1 MKQTKTPDVLS
12 RTRPLAV
19 IISAVILAAVIMV
32 SLFAVYFNK
41 VYNAVLEKDMEQI
54 EWTSHY
60 VTKLIHT
67 EIQHSI
73 DSLQASEEIFHYSK
87 NSGLKGIQ
95 DSLRKIREDL
105 HFEKMGVAGLDGKS
119 MDDSG
124 IIEQIEDPALFEHI
138 QRGENY
144 TSNVLTVSDNMLIAV
159 PLCQDGQIVGALW
172 SHLSI
177 ASISQSIEM
186 DKELHRYFQIVD
198 DNGNYISHSGNVHS
212 FAEDLTIWK
221 EMERYTFTG
230 ETTLKR
236 IQKDIT
242 EGKSGYFHFTYKN
255 QGRYV
260 TYEPLGINNW
270 YVFSVVV
277 ESFLKDYAENIEKIF
292 TWLLTGL
299 SICVITVFSVI
310 GHFISRVMK
319 TIHLQNQ
326 EMQVKN
332 SLLSMILKKTN
343 DIPFEIN
350 LEQNL
355 LFLYHHREEEPDL
368 DYQIISNFT
377 PDHLLDIGVIHQEGY
392 DSYKTFYETAMSG
405 GKAEPIILEIWLN
418 HKWDWNK
425 VHSLTVDRKHII
437 GFLEDYNEQVKSERT
452 IKAINL
458 KNQLDPLTGLYNRE
472 TFIEKTEEALHLT
485 TPQEQGVSALF
496 LLDLDYFKEV
506 NDQLGH
512 MTGDKVLQETGL
524 ILKSI
529 VRNTDLSGRLGG
541 DEFVLFI
548 QNAADHHGL
557 ERCAEKL
564 VSALKRTFTNKERTV
579 TVSASIGIAPVR
591 GDESFSQL
599 YEAADKA
606 LYEVKRTQRNGYKF
620 FEPASSSLS
629 KHLS

>member
-1 MKQTKTPDVLS
+1 MKQTKTQDVQS
-12 RTRPLAV
+12 RTKSLAV

-41 VYNAVLEKDMEQI
+41 VYTAVLEKNMEQI

-73 DSLQASEEIFHYSK
+73 DTLQASEEIFHQSK
-87 NSGLKGIQ
+87 NVGLEEIQ
-95 DSLRKIREDL
+95 RSLHKIREEL
-105 HFEKMGVAGLDGKS
+105 HFEKMGVVGLDGTS
-119 MDDSG
+119 MDDAG
-124 IIEQIEDPALFEHI
+124 TIEQIEDPQLFEHI
-138 QRGENY
+138 LRGENY
-144 TSNVLTVSDNMLIAV
+144 TSNVLAVSDNMLIAV
-159 PLCQDGQIVGALW
+159 PLCQGGQIVGALW

-177 ASISQSIEM
+177 SSISQSIEM

-198 DNGNYISHSGNVHS
+198 DNGNYISHSGNIHS
-212 FAEDLTIWK
+212 FAEDLNIWK
-221 EMERYTFTG
+221 ELERYTFTG
-230 ETTLKR
+230 EVTSESIK
-236 IQKDIT
+236 KDIS
-242 EGKSGYFHFTYKN
+242 EGRSGYFHFTYKN

-277 ESFLKDYAENIEKIF
+277 ESFLKDYAENIERIF
-292 TWLLTGL
+292 VWLLTGL
-299 SICVITVFSVI
+299 SVCVITVFAII

-355 LFLYHHREEEPDL
+355 LFLYHHQLNEPDL
-368 DYQIISNFT
+368 DYQIISDFT
-377 PDHLLDIGVIHQEGY
+377 PDHLLEAGIIRQEGY
-392 DSYKTFYETAMSG
+392 PSYKTFYETAMSG
-405 GKAEPIILEIWLN
+405 GTAEPIILEIWLN
-418 HKWDWNK
+418 HKWDCNK
-425 VHSLTVDRKHII
+425 VHALTVDRKHII
-437 GFLEDYNEQVKSERT
+437 GFLEDYNEQFKSERT
-452 IKAINL
+452 IEEINL
-458 KNQLDPLTGLYNRE
+458 KNQTDPLTGLYNRK
-472 TFIEKTEEALHLT
+472 TFIEKTEAALRL
-485 TPQEQGVSALF
+485 PVSQGVSALF

-512 MTGDKVLQETGL
+512 MAGDKVLQETGL

-529 VRNTDLSGRLGG
+529 IRSTDLSGRLGG

-548 QNAADHHGL
+548 QNAANFSGL

-564 VSALKRTFTNKERTV
+564 VSALKRTFEEDKRTV
-579 TVSASIGIAPVR
+579 TVSASIGIVPVK
-591 GDESFSQL
+591 GGESFAQL

-620 FEPASSSLS
+620 AGSLS
-629 KHLS
+629 TSSP

>member
-1 MKQTKTPDVLS
+1 MKQTKTQDVQS
-12 RTRPLAV
+12 RTKSLAV
-19 IISAVILAAVIMV
+19 IISTVILAAVIMV

-41 VYNAVLEKDMEQI
+41 VYTAVLEKNMEQI

-73 DSLQASEEIFHYSK
+73 DTLQASEEIFHQSK
-87 NSGLKGIQ
+87 NVGLEEIQ
-95 DSLRKIREDL
+95 RSLHKIREDL
-105 HFEKMGVAGLDGKS
+105 HFEKMGVVGLDGTS
-119 MDDSG
+119 MDDAG
-124 IIEQIEDPALFEHI
+124 TIEQIEDPQLFEHI
-138 QRGENY
+138 LRGENY
-144 TSNVLTVSDNMLIAV
+144 TSNVLAVSDNMLIAV
-159 PLCQDGQIVGALW
+159 PLCQGGQIVGALW

-177 ASISQSIEM
+177 VSISQSIEM

-198 DNGNYISHSGNVHS
+198 DNGNYISHSGNIHS
-212 FAEDLTIWK
+212 FAEDLNIWK
-221 EMERYTFTG
+221 ELERYTFTG
-230 ETTLKR
+230 EVTSESIK
-236 IQKDIT
+236 KDIS
-242 EGKSGYFHFTYKN
+242 EGRSGYFHFTYKN

-277 ESFLKDYAENIEKIF
+277 ESFLKDYAENIERIF
-292 TWLLTGL
+292 VWLLTGL
-299 SICVITVFSVI
+299 SVCVITVFAII

-355 LFLYHHREEEPDL
+355 LFLYHHQLNEPDL
-368 DYQIISNFT
+368 DYQIISDFT
-377 PDHLLDIGVIHQEGY
+377 PDHLLEAGIIRQEGY
-392 DSYKTFYETAMSG
+392 PSYKTFYETAMSG
-405 GKAEPIILEIWLN
+405 GTAEPIILEIWLN
-418 HKWDWNK
+418 HKWDCNK
-425 VHSLTVDRKHII
+425 VHALTVDRKHII
-437 GFLEDYNEQVKSERT
+437 GFLEDYNEQFKNERT
-452 IKAINL
+452 IEEINL
-458 KNQLDPLTGLYNRE
+458 KNQTDPLTGLYNRK
-472 TFIEKTEEALHLT
+472 TFIEKTEAALRL
-485 TPQEQGVSALF
+485 PVSQGVSALF

-512 MTGDKVLQETGL
+512 MAGDKVLQETGL

-529 VRNTDLSGRLGG
+529 IRSTDLSGRLGG

-548 QNAADHHGL
+548 QNAANFSGL

-564 VSALKRTFTNKERTV
+564 VSALKRTFEEDKRTV
-579 TVSASIGIAPVR
+579 TVSASIGIVPVR
-591 GDESFSQL
+591 GGESFAQL

-620 FEPASSSLS
+620 ADSLS
-629 KHLS
+629 TSSP

>member
-12 RTRPLAV
+12 RTRSLSI

-41 VYNAVLEKDMEQI
+41 VFDAVLEKDMEQI

-67 EIQHSI
+67 EIQNRI
-73 DSLQASEEIFHYSK
+73 DMLQASEEFFNQGE
-87 NSGLKGIQ
+87 NSDPEEIQHTLCKVRNKLHLKKIGI
-95 DSLRKIREDL
+95 
-105 HFEKMGVAGLDGKS
+105 MGLDGKS
-119 MDDSG
+119 MDDTG
-124 IIEQIEDPALFEHI
+124 TIEQIENPKLLDHI
-138 QRGENY
+138 QKGENY
-144 TSNVLTVSDNMLIAV
+144 TSNVLSVSDNMLIAV
-159 PLCQDGQIVGALW
+159 PFYRDERLAGALW

-177 ASISQSIEM
+177 ASISNSIEM

-198 DNGNYISHSGNVHS
+198 DNGNYISHSGNIHS
-212 FAEDLTIWK
+212 FAENLNIWT
-221 EMERYTFTG
+221 ELQRYTFTDG
-230 ETTLKR
+230 TTPES
-236 IQKDIT
+236 IQKDIS

-277 ESFLKDYAENIEKIF
+277 ESFLKNYAENIEKIF
-292 TWLLTGL
+292 VWLLAGL
-299 SICVITVFSVI
+299 SLCVITVFFII
-310 GHFISRVMK
+310 GHFIRRVIR

-350 LEQNL
+350 LEQEL
-355 LFLYHHREEEPDL
+355 LFLYHYLSEEPGL
-368 DYQIISNFT
+368 DYQIISDFT
-377 PDHLLDIGVIHQEGY
+377 PEHLLKSGFIRQEGY
-392 DSYKTFYETAMSG
+392 APYKAFYETVMSG
-405 GKAEPIILEIWLN
+405 GTSDPIVLEICLN
-418 HKWDWNK
+418 HKWDYSK
-425 VHSLTVDRKHII
+425 VHALSVDSKHII
-437 GFLEDYNEQVKSERT
+437 GFLEDYNEQIKSERT
-452 IKAINL
+452 IEEINL
-458 KNQLDPLTGLYNRE
+458 KNQIDPLTGLYTRE
-472 TFIEKTEEALHLT
+472 AFIEKTEEALSLT
-485 TPQEQGVSALF
+485 ASQKQGVSALF

-512 MTGDKVLQETGL
+512 IVGDQVLQETGL

-529 VRNTDLSGRLGG
+529 IRNTDLSGRLGG

-548 QNAADHHGL
+548 QHTADCHGL

-564 VSALKRTFTNKERTV
+564 VSALRRTFKNDKHTV
-579 TVSASIGIAPVR
+579 TVSVSIGIAPTT
-591 GDESFSQL
+591 GGESFSQL

-620 FEPASSSLS
+620 ADSASTSSS
-629 KHLS
+629 

>member
-19 IISAVILAAVIMV
+19 IASAVLLAAVIMV

-41 VYNAVLEKDMEQI
+41 VYTAVLEKDMEQI

-73 DSLQASEEIFHYSK
+73 DTLQASEEIFHQSK
-87 NSGLKGIQ
+87 NVGLEEIQ
-95 DSLRKIREDL
+95 RSLHKIREDL
-105 HFEKMGVAGLDGKS
+105 HFEKMGVVGLDGTS
-119 MDDSG
+119 MDDAG
-124 IIEQIEDPALFEHI
+124 TIEQIEDPQLFEHI
-138 QRGENY
+138 LRGENY
-144 TSNVLTVSDNMLIAV
+144 TSNVLAVSDNMLIAV
-159 PLCQDGQIVGALW
+159 PLCQGGQIVGALW

-198 DNGNYISHSGNVHS
+198 DNGNYISHSGNIHS
-212 FAEDLTIWK
+212 FAEDLNIWK
-221 EMERYTFTG
+221 ELERYTFTG
-230 ETTLKR
+230 EVTSESIK
-236 IQKDIT
+236 KDIS
-242 EGKSGYFHFTYKN
+242 EGRSGYFHFTYKN

-277 ESFLKDYAENIEKIF
+277 ESFLKDYAENIERIF
-292 TWLLTGL
+292 VWLLTGL
-299 SICVITVFSVI
+299 SVCVITVFAII

-355 LFLYHHREEEPDL
+355 LFLYHHQLNEPDL
-368 DYQIISNFT
+368 DYQIISDFT
-377 PDHLLDIGVIHQEGY
+377 PDHLLEAGIIRQEGY
-392 DSYKTFYETAMSG
+392 PSYKTFYETAMSG
-405 GKAEPIILEIWLN
+405 GTAEPIILEIWLN
-418 HKWDWNK
+418 HKWDCNK
-425 VHSLTVDRKHII
+425 VHALTVDRKHII
-437 GFLEDYNEQVKSERT
+437 GFLEDYNEQFKSERT
-452 IKAINL
+452 IEEINL
-458 KNQLDPLTGLYNRE
+458 KNQTDPLTGLYNRK
-472 TFIEKTEEALHLT
+472 TFIEKTEAALRL
-485 TPQEQGVSALF
+485 PVSQGVSALF

-512 MTGDKVLQETGL
+512 MAGDKVLQETGL

-529 VRNTDLSGRLGG
+529 IRSTDLSGRLGG

-548 QNAADHHGL
+548 QNAANFSGL

-564 VSALKRTFTNKERTV
+564 VSALKRTFEEDKRTV
-579 TVSASIGIAPVR
+579 TVSASIGIVPVK
-591 GDESFSQL
+591 GGESFAQL

-620 FEPASSSLS
+620 AGSLS
-629 KHLS
+629 TSSP

>member
-1 MKQTKTPDVLS
+1 MKQTKTQDVQS
-12 RTRPLAV
+12 RTKSLAV
-19 IISAVILAAVIMV
+19 IISTVILAAVIMV

-41 VYNAVLEKDMEQI
+41 VYTAVLEKNMEQI

-73 DSLQASEEIFHYSK
+73 DTLQASEEIFHQSK
-87 NSGLKGIQ
+87 NVGLEEIQ
-95 DSLRKIREDL
+95 RSLHKIREEL
-105 HFEKMGVAGLDGKS
+105 HFEKMGVVELDGTS
-119 MDDSG
+119 MDDAG
-124 IIEQIEDPALFEHI
+124 TIEQIEDPQLFEHI
-138 QRGENY
+138 LRGENY
-144 TSNVLTVSDNMLIAV
+144 TSNVLAVSDNMLIAV
-159 PLCQDGQIVGALW
+159 PLCQGGQIVGALW

-198 DNGNYISHSGNVHS
+198 DNGNYISHSGNIHS
-212 FAEDLTIWK
+212 FAEDLNIWK
-221 EMERYTFTG
+221 ELERYTFTG
-230 ETTLKR
+230 EVTSESIK
-236 IQKDIT
+236 KDIS
-242 EGKSGYFHFTYKN
+242 EGRSGYFHFTYKN

-277 ESFLKDYAENIEKIF
+277 ESFLKDYAENIERIF
-292 TWLLTGL
+292 VWLLTGL
-299 SICVITVFSVI
+299 SVCVITVFAII

-355 LFLYHHREEEPDL
+355 LFLYHHQLNEPDL
-368 DYQIISNFT
+368 DYQIISDFT
-377 PDHLLDIGVIHQEGY
+377 PDHLLEAGIIRQEGY
-392 DSYKTFYETAMSG
+392 PSYKTFYETAMSG
-405 GKAEPIILEIWLN
+405 GTAEPIILEIWLN
-418 HKWDWNK
+418 HKWDCNK
-425 VHSLTVDRKHII
+425 VHALTVDRKHII
-437 GFLEDYNEQVKSERT
+437 GFLEDYNEQFKNERT
-452 IKAINL
+452 IEEINL
-458 KNQLDPLTGLYNRE
+458 KNQTDPLTGLYNRK
-472 TFIEKTEEALHLT
+472 TFIEKTEAALRL
-485 TPQEQGVSALF
+485 PVSQGVSALF

-512 MTGDKVLQETGL
+512 MAGDKVLQETGL

-529 VRNTDLSGRLGG
+529 IRSTDLSGRLGG

-548 QNAADHHGL
+548 QNAANFSGL

-564 VSALKRTFTNKERTV
+564 VSALKRTFEEDKRTV
-579 TVSASIGIAPVR
+579 TVSASIGIVPVR
-591 GDESFSQL
+591 GGESFAQL

-620 FEPASSSLS
+620 AGSLS
-629 KHLS
+629 TSSP

>member
-19 IISAVILAAVIMV
+19 IASAVLLAAVIMV

-41 VYNAVLEKDMEQI
+41 VYTAVLEKDMEQI

-73 DSLQASEEIFHYSK
+73 DTLQASEEIFHQSK
-87 NSGLKGIQ
+87 NVGLEEIQ
-95 DSLRKIREDL
+95 RSLHKIREDL
-105 HFEKMGVAGLDGKS
+105 HFEKMGVVGLDGTS
-119 MDDSG
+119 MDDAG
-124 IIEQIEDPALFEHI
+124 TIEQIEDPQLFEHI
-138 QRGENY
+138 LRGENY
-144 TSNVLTVSDNMLIAV
+144 TSNVLAVSDNMLIAV
-159 PLCQDGQIVGALW
+159 PLCQGGQIVGALW

-177 ASISQSIEM
+177 SSISQSIEM

-198 DNGNYISHSGNVHS
+198 DNGNYISHSGNIHS
-212 FAEDLTIWK
+212 FAEDLNIWK
-221 EMERYTFTG
+221 ELERYTFTG
-230 ETTLKR
+230 EVTSESIK
-236 IQKDIT
+236 KDIS
-242 EGKSGYFHFTYKN
+242 EGRSGYFHFTYKN

-277 ESFLKDYAENIEKIF
+277 ESFLKDYAENIERIF
-292 TWLLTGL
+292 VWLLTGL
-299 SICVITVFSVI
+299 SVCVITVFAII

-355 LFLYHHREEEPDL
+355 LFLYHHQLNEPDL
-368 DYQIISNFT
+368 DYQIISDFT
-377 PDHLLDIGVIHQEGY
+377 PDHLLEAGIIRQEGY
-392 DSYKTFYETAMSG
+392 PSYKTFYETAMSG
-405 GKAEPIILEIWLN
+405 GTAEPIILEIWLN
-418 HKWDWNK
+418 HKWDCNK
-425 VHSLTVDRKHII
+425 VHALTVDRKHII
-437 GFLEDYNEQVKSERT
+437 GFLEDYNEQFKSERT
-452 IKAINL
+452 IEEINL
-458 KNQLDPLTGLYNRE
+458 KNQTDPLTGLYNRK
-472 TFIEKTEEALHLT
+472 TFIEKTEAALRL
-485 TPQEQGVSALF
+485 PVSQGVSALF

-512 MTGDKVLQETGL
+512 MAGDKVLQETGL

-529 VRNTDLSGRLGG
+529 IRSTDLSGRLGG

-548 QNAADHHGL
+548 QNAANFSGL

-564 VSALKRTFTNKERTV
+564 VSALKRTFEEDKRTV
-579 TVSASIGIAPVR
+579 TVSASIGIVPVK
-591 GDESFSQL
+591 GGESFAQL

-620 FEPASSSLS
+620 ADSLS
-629 KHLS
+629 TSSP

>member
-19 IISAVILAAVIMV
+19 IASAVLLAAVIMV

-41 VYNAVLEKDMEQI
+41 VYTAVLEKDMEQI

-73 DSLQASEEIFHYSK
+73 DTLQASEEIFHQSK
-87 NSGLKGIQ
+87 NVGLEEIQ
-95 DSLRKIREDL
+95 RSLHKIREDL
-105 HFEKMGVAGLDGKS
+105 HFEKMGVVGLDGTS
-119 MDDSG
+119 MDDAG
-124 IIEQIEDPALFEHI
+124 TIEQIEDPQLFEHI
-138 QRGENY
+138 LRGENY
-144 TSNVLTVSDNMLIAV
+144 TSNVLAVSDNMLIAV

-198 DNGNYISHSGNVHS
+198 DNGNYISHSGNIHS
-212 FAEDLTIWK
+212 FAEDLNIWK
-221 EMERYTFTG
+221 ELERYTFTG
-230 ETTLKR
+230 EVTSESIK
-236 IQKDIT
+236 KDIS
-242 EGKSGYFHFTYKN
+242 EGRSGYFHFTYKN

-270 YVFSVVV
+270 HVFSVVV
-277 ESFLKDYAENIEKIF
+277 ESFLKDYAENIERIF
-292 TWLLTGL
+292 VWLLTGL
-299 SICVITVFSVI
+299 SVCVITVFAII

-355 LFLYHHREEEPDL
+355 LFLYHHQLNEPDL
-368 DYQIISNFT
+368 DYQIISDFT
-377 PDHLLDIGVIHQEGY
+377 PDHLLEAGIIRQEGY
-392 DSYKTFYETAMSG
+392 PSYKTFYETAMSG
-405 GKAEPIILEIWLN
+405 GTAEPIILEIWLN
-418 HKWDWNK
+418 HKWDCNK
-425 VHSLTVDRKHII
+425 VHALTVDRKHII
-437 GFLEDYNEQVKSERT
+437 GFLEDYNEQFKSERT
-452 IKAINL
+452 IEEINL
-458 KNQLDPLTGLYNRE
+458 KNQTDPLTGLYNRK
-472 TFIEKTEEALHLT
+472 TFIEKTEAALRL
-485 TPQEQGVSALF
+485 PVSQGVSALF

-512 MTGDKVLQETGL
+512 MAGDKVLQETGL

-529 VRNTDLSGRLGG
+529 IRSTDLSGRLGG

-548 QNAADHHGL
+548 QNAANFSGL

-564 VSALKRTFTNKERTV
+564 VSALKRTFEEDKRTV
-579 TVSASIGIAPVR
+579 TVSASIGIVPVR
-591 GDESFSQL
+591 GGESFAQL

-620 FEPASSSLS
+620 ADSLS
-629 KHLS
+629 TSSP

>member
-19 IISAVILAAVIMV
+19 IASAVLLAAVIMV

-41 VYNAVLEKDMEQI
+41 VYTAVLEKDMEQI

-73 DSLQASEEIFHYSK
+73 DTLQASEEIFHQSK
-87 NSGLKGIQ
+87 NVGLEEIQ
-95 DSLRKIREDL
+95 RSLHKIREDL
-105 HFEKMGVAGLDGKS
+105 HFEKMGVVGLDGTS
-119 MDDSG
+119 MDDAG
-124 IIEQIEDPALFEHI
+124 TIEQIEDPQLFEHI
-138 QRGENY
+138 LRGENY
-144 TSNVLTVSDNMLIAV
+144 TSNILAVSDNMLIAV
-159 PLCQDGQIVGALW
+159 PLCQGGQIVGALW

-177 ASISQSIEM
+177 SSISQSIEM

-198 DNGNYISHSGNVHS
+198 DNGNYISHSGNIHS
-212 FAEDLTIWK
+212 FAEDLNIWK
-221 EMERYTFTG
+221 ELERYTFTG
-230 ETTLKR
+230 EVTSESIK
-236 IQKDIT
+236 KDIS
-242 EGKSGYFHFTYKN
+242 EGRSGYFHFTYKN

-277 ESFLKDYAENIEKIF
+277 ESFLKDYAENIERIF
-292 TWLLTGL
+292 VWLLTGL
-299 SICVITVFSVI
+299 SVCVITVFAII

-355 LFLYHHREEEPDL
+355 LFLYHHQLNEPDL
-368 DYQIISNFT
+368 DYQIISDFT
-377 PDHLLDIGVIHQEGY
+377 PDHLLEAGIIRQEGY
-392 DSYKTFYETAMSG
+392 PSYKTFYETAMSG
-405 GKAEPIILEIWLN
+405 GTAEPIILEIWLN
-418 HKWDWNK
+418 HKWDCNK
-425 VHSLTVDRKHII
+425 VHALTVDRKHII
-437 GFLEDYNEQVKSERT
+437 GFLEDYNEQFKSERT
-452 IKAINL
+452 IEEINL
-458 KNQLDPLTGLYNRE
+458 KNQTDPLTGLYNRK
-472 TFIEKTEEALHLT
+472 TFIEKTEAALRL
-485 TPQEQGVSALF
+485 PVSQGVSALF

-512 MTGDKVLQETGL
+512 MAGDKVLQETGL

-529 VRNTDLSGRLGG
+529 IRSTDLSGRLGG

-548 QNAADHHGL
+548 QNAANFSGL

-564 VSALKRTFTNKERTV
+564 VSALKRTFEEDKRTV
-579 TVSASIGIAPVR
+579 TVSASIGIVPVR
-591 GDESFSQL
+591 GGESFAQL

-620 FEPASSSLS
+620 AGSLS
-629 KHLS
+629 TSSP

>member
-1 MKQTKTPDVLS
+1 MKQTKTQDVQS
-12 RTRPLAV
+12 RTKSLAV
-19 IISAVILAAVIMV
+19 IISTVILAAVIMV

-41 VYNAVLEKDMEQI
+41 VYTAVLEKNMEQI

-73 DSLQASEEIFHYSK
+73 DTLQASEEIFHQSK
-87 NSGLKGIQ
+87 NVGLEEIQ
-95 DSLRKIREDL
+95 RSLHKIREDL
-105 HFEKMGVAGLDGKS
+105 HFEKMGVVGLDGTS
-119 MDDSG
+119 MDDAG
-124 IIEQIEDPALFEHI
+124 TIEQIEDPQLFEHI
-138 QRGENY
+138 LRGENY
-144 TSNVLTVSDNMLIAV
+144 TSNVLAVSDNMLIAV
-159 PLCQDGQIVGALW
+159 PLCQGGQIVGALW

-177 ASISQSIEM
+177 VSISQSIEM

-198 DNGNYISHSGNVHS
+198 DNGNYISHSGNIHS
-212 FAEDLTIWK
+212 FAEDLNIWK
-221 EMERYTFTG
+221 ELERYTFTG
-230 ETTLKR
+230 EVTSESIK
-236 IQKDIT
+236 KDIS
-242 EGKSGYFHFTYKN
+242 EGRSGYFHFTYKN

-277 ESFLKDYAENIEKIF
+277 ESFLKDYAENIERIF
-292 TWLLTGL
+292 VWLLTGL
-299 SICVITVFSVI
+299 SVCVITVFAII

-355 LFLYHHREEEPDL
+355 LFLYHHQLNEPDL
-368 DYQIISNFT
+368 DYQIISDFT
-377 PDHLLDIGVIHQEGY
+377 PDHLLEAGIIRQEGY
-392 DSYKTFYETAMSG
+392 PSYKTFYETAMSG
-405 GKAEPIILEIWLN
+405 GTAEPIILEIWLN
-418 HKWDWNK
+418 HKWDCNK
-425 VHSLTVDRKHII
+425 VHALTVDRKHII
-437 GFLEDYNEQVKSERT
+437 GFLEDYNEQFKNERT
-452 IKAINL
+452 IEEINL
-458 KNQLDPLTGLYNRE
+458 KNQTDPLTGLYNRK
-472 TFIEKTEEALHLT
+472 TFIEKTEAALRL
-485 TPQEQGVSALF
+485 PVSQGVSALF

-512 MTGDKVLQETGL
+512 MAGDKVLQETGL

-529 VRNTDLSGRLGG
+529 IRSTDLSGRLGG

-548 QNAADHHGL
+548 QNAANFSGL

-564 VSALKRTFTNKERTV
+564 VSALKRTFEEDKRTV
-579 TVSASIGIAPVR
+579 TVSASIGIVPVR
-591 GDESFSQL
+591 GGESFAQL

-620 FEPASSSLS
+620 AGSLS
-629 KHLS
+629 TSSP

>member
-19 IISAVILAAVIMV
+19 IASAVLLAAVIMV

-41 VYNAVLEKDMEQI
+41 VYTAVLEKDMEQI

-73 DSLQASEEIFHYSK
+73 DTLQASEEIFHQSK
-87 NSGLKGIQ
+87 NVGLEEIQ
-95 DSLRKIREDL
+95 SSLHKIREDL
-105 HFEKMGVAGLDGKS
+105 HFEKMGVVGLDGTS
-119 MDDSG
+119 MDDAG
-124 IIEQIEDPALFEHI
+124 TIEQIEDPQLFEHI
-138 QRGENY
+138 LRGENY
-144 TSNVLTVSDNMLIAV
+144 TSNVLAVSDNMLIAV

-198 DNGNYISHSGNVHS
+198 DNGNYISHSGNIHS
-212 FAEDLTIWK
+212 FAEDLNIWK
-221 EMERYTFTG
+221 ELERYTFTG
-230 ETTLKR
+230 EVTSESIK
-236 IQKDIT
+236 KDIS
-242 EGKSGYFHFTYKN
+242 EGRSGYFHFTYKN

-277 ESFLKDYAENIEKIF
+277 ESFLKDYAENIERIF
-292 TWLLTGL
+292 VWLLTGL
-299 SICVITVFSVI
+299 SVCVITVFAII

-355 LFLYHHREEEPDL
+355 LFLYHHQLNEPDL
-368 DYQIISNFT
+368 DYQIISDFT
-377 PDHLLDIGVIHQEGY
+377 PDHLLEAGIIRQEGY
-392 DSYKTFYETAMSG
+392 PSYKTFYETAMSG
-405 GKAEPIILEIWLN
+405 GTAEPIILEIWLN
-418 HKWDWNK
+418 HKWDCNK
-425 VHSLTVDRKHII
+425 VHALTVDRKHII
-437 GFLEDYNEQVKSERT
+437 GFLEDYNEQFKSERT
-452 IKAINL
+452 IEEINL
-458 KNQLDPLTGLYNRE
+458 KNQTDPLTGLYNRK
-472 TFIEKTEEALHLT
+472 TFIEKTEAALRL
-485 TPQEQGVSALF
+485 PVSQGVSALF

-512 MTGDKVLQETGL
+512 MAGDKVLQETGL

-529 VRNTDLSGRLGG
+529 IRSTDLSGRLGG

-548 QNAADHHGL
+548 QNAANFSGL

-564 VSALKRTFTNKERTV
+564 VSALKRTFEEDKRTV
-579 TVSASIGIAPVR
+579 TVSASIGIVPVR
-591 GDESFSQL
+591 GGESFAQL

-620 FEPASSSLS
+620 AGSLS
-629 KHLS
+629 TSSP

>member
-1 MKQTKTPDVLS
+1 MKQTKTQDVQS
-12 RTRPLAV
+12 RTKSLAV
-19 IISAVILAAVIMV
+19 IISTVILAAVIMV

-41 VYNAVLEKDMEQI
+41 VYTAVLEKNMEQI

-73 DSLQASEEIFHYSK
+73 DTLQASEEIFHQSK
-87 NSGLKGIQ
+87 NVGLEEIQ
-95 DSLRKIREDL
+95 RSLHKIREEL
-105 HFEKMGVAGLDGKS
+105 HFEKMGVVGLDGTS
-119 MDDSG
+119 MDDAG
-124 IIEQIEDPALFEHI
+124 TIEQIEDPQLFEHI
-138 QRGENY
+138 LRGENY
-144 TSNVLTVSDNMLIAV
+144 TSNVLAVSDNMLIAV
-159 PLCQDGQIVGALW
+159 PLCQGGQIVGALW

-177 ASISQSIEM
+177 SSISQSIEM

-198 DNGNYISHSGNVHS
+198 DNGNYISHSGNIHS
-212 FAEDLTIWK
+212 FAEDLNIWK
-221 EMERYTFTG
+221 ELERYTFTG
-230 ETTLKR
+230 EVTSESIK
-236 IQKDIT
+236 KDIS
-242 EGKSGYFHFTYKN
+242 EGRSGYFHFTYKN

-277 ESFLKDYAENIEKIF
+277 ESFLKDYAENIERIF
-292 TWLLTGL
+292 VWLLTGL
-299 SICVITVFSVI
+299 SVCVITVFAII

-355 LFLYHHREEEPDL
+355 LFLYHHQLNEPDL
-368 DYQIISNFT
+368 DYQIISDFT
-377 PDHLLDIGVIHQEGY
+377 PDHLLEAGIIRQEGY
-392 DSYKTFYETAMSG
+392 PSYKTFYETAMSG
-405 GKAEPIILEIWLN
+405 GTAEPIILEIWLN
-418 HKWDWNK
+418 HKWDCNK
-425 VHSLTVDRKHII
+425 VHALTVDRKHII
-437 GFLEDYNEQVKSERT
+437 GFLEDYNEQFKNERT
-452 IKAINL
+452 IEEINL
-458 KNQLDPLTGLYNRE
+458 KNQTDPLTGLYNRK
-472 TFIEKTEEALHLT
+472 TFIEKTEAALRL
-485 TPQEQGVSALF
+485 PVSQGVSALF

-512 MTGDKVLQETGL
+512 MAGDKVLQETGL

-529 VRNTDLSGRLGG
+529 IRSTDLSGRLGG

-548 QNAADHHGL
+548 QNAANFSGL

-564 VSALKRTFTNKERTV
+564 VSALKRTFEEDKRTV
-579 TVSASIGIAPVR
+579 TVSASIGIVPVR
-591 GDESFSQL
+591 GGESFAQL

-620 FEPASSSLS
+620 AGSLS
-629 KHLS
+629 TSSP

>member
-19 IISAVILAAVIMV
+19 IASAVLLAAVIMV

-41 VYNAVLEKDMEQI
+41 VYTAVLEKDMEQI

-73 DSLQASEEIFHYSK
+73 DTLQASEEIFHQSK
-87 NSGLKGIQ
+87 NVGLEEIQ
-95 DSLRKIREDL
+95 RSLHKIREDL
-105 HFEKMGVAGLDGKS
+105 HFEKMGVVGLDGTS
-119 MDDSG
+119 MDDAG
-124 IIEQIEDPALFEHI
+124 TIEQIEDPQLFEHI
-138 QRGENY
+138 LRGENY
-144 TSNVLTVSDNMLIAV
+144 TSNVLAVSDNMLIAV

-198 DNGNYISHSGNVHS
+198 DNGNYISHSGNIHS
-212 FAEDLTIWK
+212 FAEDLNIWK
-221 EMERYTFTG
+221 ELERYTFTG
-230 ETTLKR
+230 EVTSESIK
-236 IQKDIT
+236 KDIS
-242 EGKSGYFHFTYKN
+242 EGRSGYFHFTYKN

-277 ESFLKDYAENIEKIF
+277 ESFLKDYAENIERIF
-292 TWLLTGL
+292 VWLLTGL
-299 SICVITVFSVI
+299 SVCVITVFAII

-355 LFLYHHREEEPDL
+355 LFLYHHQLNEPDL
-368 DYQIISNFT
+368 DYQIISDFT
-377 PDHLLDIGVIHQEGY
+377 PDHLLEAGIIRQEGY
-392 DSYKTFYETAMSG
+392 PSYKTFYETAMSG
-405 GKAEPIILEIWLN
+405 GTAEPIILEIWLN
-418 HKWDWNK
+418 HKWDCNK
-425 VHSLTVDRKHII
+425 VHALTVDRKHII
-437 GFLEDYNEQVKSERT
+437 GFLEDYNEQFKSERT
-452 IKAINL
+452 IEEINL
-458 KNQLDPLTGLYNRE
+458 KNQTDPLTGLYNRK
-472 TFIEKTEEALHLT
+472 TFIEKTEAALRL
-485 TPQEQGVSALF
+485 PVSQGVSALF

-512 MTGDKVLQETGL
+512 MAGDKVLQETGL

-529 VRNTDLSGRLGG
+529 IRSTDLSGRLGG

-548 QNAADHHGL
+548 QNAANFSGL

-564 VSALKRTFTNKERTV
+564 VSALKRTFEEDKRTV
-579 TVSASIGIAPVR
+579 TVSASIGIVPVR
-591 GDESFSQL
+591 GGESFAQL

-620 FEPASSSLS
+620 AGSLS
-629 KHLS
+629 TSSP

>member
-19 IISAVILAAVIMV
+19 IASAVLLAAVIMV

-41 VYNAVLEKDMEQI
+41 VYTAVLEKDMEQI

-73 DSLQASEEIFHYSK
+73 DTLQASEEIFHQSK
-87 NSGLKGIQ
+87 NVGLEEIQ
-95 DSLRKIREDL
+95 RSLHKIREDL
-105 HFEKMGVAGLDGKS
+105 HFEKMGVVGLDGTS
-119 MDDSG
+119 MDDAG
-124 IIEQIEDPALFEHI
+124 TIEQIEDPQLFEHI
-138 QRGENY
+138 LRGENY
-144 TSNVLTVSDNMLIAV
+144 TSNVLAVSDNMLIAV
-159 PLCQDGQIVGALW
+159 PLCQGGQIVGALW

-177 ASISQSIEM
+177 SSISQSIEM

-198 DNGNYISHSGNVHS
+198 DNGNYISHSGNIHS
-212 FAEDLTIWK
+212 FAEDLNIWK
-221 EMERYTFTG
+221 ELERYTFTG
-230 ETTLKR
+230 EVTSESIK
-236 IQKDIT
+236 KDIS
-242 EGKSGYFHFTYKN
+242 EGRSGYFHFTYKN

-277 ESFLKDYAENIEKIF
+277 ESFLKDYAENIERIF
-292 TWLLTGL
+292 VWLLTGL
-299 SICVITVFSVI
+299 SVCVITVFAII

-355 LFLYHHREEEPDL
+355 LFLYHHQLNEPDL
-368 DYQIISNFT
+368 DYQIISDFT
-377 PDHLLDIGVIHQEGY
+377 PDHLLEAGIIRQEGY
-392 DSYKTFYETAMSG
+392 PSYKTFYETAMSG
-405 GKAEPIILEIWLN
+405 GTAEPIILEIWLN
-418 HKWDWNK
+418 HKWDCNK
-425 VHSLTVDRKHII
+425 VHALTVDRKHII
-437 GFLEDYNEQVKSERT
+437 GFLEDYNEQFKSERT
-452 IKAINL
+452 IEEINL
-458 KNQLDPLTGLYNRE
+458 KNQTDPLTGLYNRK
-472 TFIEKTEEALHLT
+472 TFIEKTEAALRL
-485 TPQEQGVSALF
+485 PVSQGVSALF

-512 MTGDKVLQETGL
+512 MAGDKVLQETGL

-529 VRNTDLSGRLGG
+529 IRSTDLSGRLGG

-548 QNAADHHGL
+548 QNAANFSGL

-564 VSALKRTFTNKERTV
+564 VSALKRTFEEDKRTV
-579 TVSASIGIAPVR
+579 TVSASIGIVPVR
-591 GDESFSQL
+591 GGESFAQL

-620 FEPASSSLS
+620 AGSLS
-629 KHLS
+629 TSSP

>member
-19 IISAVILAAVIMV
+19 IASAVLLAALIMV

-41 VYNAVLEKDMEQI
+41 VYTAVLEKDMEQI

-73 DSLQASEEIFHYSK
+73 DTLQASEEIFHQSK
-87 NSGLKGIQ
+87 NVGLEEIQ
-95 DSLRKIREDL
+95 RSLHKIREDL
-105 HFEKMGVAGLDGKS
+105 HFEKMGVVGLDGTS
-119 MDDSG
+119 MDDAG
-124 IIEQIEDPALFEHI
+124 TIEQIEDPQLFEHI
-138 QRGENY
+138 LRGENY
-144 TSNVLTVSDNMLIAV
+144 TSNVLAVSDNMLIAV
-159 PLCQDGQIVGALW
+159 PLCQGGQIVGALW

-177 ASISQSIEM
+177 SSISQSIEM

-198 DNGNYISHSGNVHS
+198 DNGNYISHSGNIHS
-212 FAEDLTIWK
+212 FAEDLNIWK
-221 EMERYTFTG
+221 ELERYTFTG
-230 ETTLKR
+230 EVTSESIK
-236 IQKDIT
+236 KDIS
-242 EGKSGYFHFTYKN
+242 EGRSGYFHFTYKN

-277 ESFLKDYAENIEKIF
+277 ESFLKDYAENIERIF
-292 TWLLTGL
+292 VWLLTGL
-299 SICVITVFSVI
+299 SVCVITVFAII

-355 LFLYHHREEEPDL
+355 LFLYHHQLNEPDL
-368 DYQIISNFT
+368 DYQIISDFT
-377 PDHLLDIGVIHQEGY
+377 PDHLLEAGIIRQEGY
-392 DSYKTFYETAMSG
+392 PSYKTFYETAMSG
-405 GKAEPIILEIWLN
+405 GTAEPIILEIWLN
-418 HKWDWNK
+418 HKWDCNK
-425 VHSLTVDRKHII
+425 VHALTVDRKHII
-437 GFLEDYNEQVKSERT
+437 GFLEDYNEQFKSERT
-452 IKAINL
+452 IEEINL
-458 KNQLDPLTGLYNRE
+458 KNQTDPLTGLYNRK
-472 TFIEKTEEALHLT
+472 TFIEKTEAALRL
-485 TPQEQGVSALF
+485 PVSQGVSALF

-512 MTGDKVLQETGL
+512 MAGDKVLQETGL

-529 VRNTDLSGRLGG
+529 IRSTDLSGRLGG

-548 QNAADHHGL
+548 QNAANFSGL

-564 VSALKRTFTNKERTV
+564 VSALKRTFEEDKRTV
-579 TVSASIGIAPVR
+579 TVSASIGIVPVK
-591 GDESFSQL
+591 GGESFAQL

-620 FEPASSSLS
+620 ADSLS
-629 KHLS
+629 TSSP

>member
-1 MKQTKTPDVLS
+1 MKQTKTQDVQS
-12 RTRPLAV
+12 RTKSLAV
-19 IISAVILAAVIMV
+19 IISTVILAAVIMV

-41 VYNAVLEKDMEQI
+41 VYTAVLEKNMEQI

-73 DSLQASEEIFHYSK
+73 DTLQASEEIFHQSK
-87 NSGLKGIQ
+87 NVGLEEIQ
-95 DSLRKIREDL
+95 RSLHKIREDL
-105 HFEKMGVAGLDGKS
+105 HFEKMGVVGLDGTS
-119 MDDSG
+119 MDDAG
-124 IIEQIEDPALFEHI
+124 TIEQIEDPQLFEHI
-138 QRGENY
+138 LRGENY
-144 TSNVLTVSDNMLIAV
+144 TSNVLAVSDNMLIAV
-159 PLCQDGQIVGALW
+159 PLCQGGQIVGALW

-177 ASISQSIEM
+177 SSISQSIEM

-198 DNGNYISHSGNVHS
+198 DNGNYISHSGNIHS
-212 FAEDLTIWK
+212 FAEDLNIWK
-221 EMERYTFTG
+221 ELERYTFTG
-230 ETTLKR
+230 EVTSESIK
-236 IQKDIT
+236 KDIS
-242 EGKSGYFHFTYKN
+242 EGRSGYFHFTYKN

-277 ESFLKDYAENIEKIF
+277 ESFLKDYAENIERIF
-292 TWLLTGL
+292 VWLLTGL
-299 SICVITVFSVI
+299 SVCVITVFAII

-355 LFLYHHREEEPDL
+355 LFLYHHQLNEPDL
-368 DYQIISNFT
+368 DYQIISDFT
-377 PDHLLDIGVIHQEGY
+377 PDHLLEAGIIRQEGY
-392 DSYKTFYETAMSG
+392 PSYKTFYETAMSG
-405 GKAEPIILEIWLN
+405 GTAEPIILEIWLN
-418 HKWDWNK
+418 HKWDCNK
-425 VHSLTVDRKHII
+425 VHALTVDRKHII
-437 GFLEDYNEQVKSERT
+437 GFLEDYNEQFKSERT
-452 IKAINL
+452 IEEINL
-458 KNQLDPLTGLYNRE
+458 KNQTDPLTGLYNRK
-472 TFIEKTEEALHLT
+472 TFIEKTEAALRL
-485 TPQEQGVSALF
+485 PVSQGVSALF

-512 MTGDKVLQETGL
+512 MAGDKVLQETGL

-529 VRNTDLSGRLGG
+529 IRSTDLSGRLGG

-548 QNAADHHGL
+548 QNAANFSGL

-564 VSALKRTFTNKERTV
+564 VSALKRTFEEDKRTV
-579 TVSASIGIAPVR
+579 TVSASIGIVPVR
-591 GDESFSQL
+591 GGESFAQL

-620 FEPASSSLS
+620 ADSLS
-629 KHLS
+629 TSSP

>member
-19 IISAVILAAVIMV
+19 IASAVLLAAVIMV

-41 VYNAVLEKDMEQI
+41 VYTAVLEKDMEQI

-73 DSLQASEEIFHYSK
+73 DTLQASEEIFHQSK
-87 NSGLKGIQ
+87 NVGLEEIQ
-95 DSLRKIREDL
+95 RSLHKIREDL
-105 HFEKMGVAGLDGKS
+105 HFEKMGVVGLDGTS
-119 MDDSG
+119 MDDAG
-124 IIEQIEDPALFEHI
+124 TIEQIEDPQLFEHI
-138 QRGENY
+138 LRGENY
-144 TSNVLTVSDNMLIAV
+144 TSNVLAVSDNMLIAV

-198 DNGNYISHSGNVHS
+198 DNGNYISHSGNIHS
-212 FAEDLTIWK
+212 FAEDLNIWK
-221 EMERYTFTG
+221 ELERYTFTG
-230 ETTLKR
+230 EVTSESIK
-236 IQKDIT
+236 KDIS
-242 EGKSGYFHFTYKN
+242 EGRSGYFHFTYKN

-277 ESFLKDYAENIEKIF
+277 ESFLKDYAENIERIF
-292 TWLLTGL
+292 VWLLTGL
-299 SICVITVFSVI
+299 SVCVITVFAII

-355 LFLYHHREEEPDL
+355 LFLYHHQLNEPDL
-368 DYQIISNFT
+368 DYQIISDFT
-377 PDHLLDIGVIHQEGY
+377 PDHLLEAGIIRQEGY
-392 DSYKTFYETAMSG
+392 PSYKTFYETAMSG
-405 GKAEPIILEIWLN
+405 GTAEPIILEIWLN
-418 HKWDWNK
+418 HKWDCNK
-425 VHSLTVDRKHII
+425 VHALTVDRKHII
-437 GFLEDYNEQVKSERT
+437 GFLEDYNEQFKSERT
-452 IKAINL
+452 IEEINL
-458 KNQLDPLTGLYNRE
+458 KNQTDPLTGLYNRK
-472 TFIEKTEEALHLT
+472 TFIEKTEAALRL
-485 TPQEQGVSALF
+485 PVSQGVSALF

-512 MTGDKVLQETGL
+512 MAGDKVLQETGL

-529 VRNTDLSGRLGG
+529 IRSTDLSGRLGG

-548 QNAADHHGL
+548 QNAANFSGL

-564 VSALKRTFTNKERTV
+564 VSALKRTFEEDKRTV
-579 TVSASIGIAPVR
+579 TVSASIGIVPVR
-591 GDESFSQL
+591 GGESFAQL

-620 FEPASSSLS
+620 ADSLS
-629 KHLS
+629 TSSP

>member
-1 MKQTKTPDVLS
+1 MKQTKTQDVQS
-12 RTRPLAV
+12 RTKSLAV
-19 IISAVILAAVIMV
+19 IISTVILAAVIMV

-41 VYNAVLEKDMEQI
+41 VYTAVLEKNMEQI

-73 DSLQASEEIFHYSK
+73 DTLQASEEIFHQSK
-87 NSGLKGIQ
+87 NVGLEEIQ
-95 DSLRKIREDL
+95 RSLHKIREEL
-105 HFEKMGVAGLDGKS
+105 HFEKMGVVGLDGTS
-119 MDDSG
+119 MDDAG
-124 IIEQIEDPALFEHI
+124 TIEQIEDPQLFEHI
-138 QRGENY
+138 LRGENY
-144 TSNVLTVSDNMLIAV
+144 TSNVLAVSDNMLIAV
-159 PLCQDGQIVGALW
+159 PLCQGGQIVGALW

-177 ASISQSIEM
+177 SSISQSIEM

-198 DNGNYISHSGNVHS
+198 DNGNYISHSGNIHS
-212 FAEDLTIWK
+212 FAEDLNIWK
-221 EMERYTFTG
+221 ELERYTFTG
-230 ETTLKR
+230 EVTSESIK
-236 IQKDIT
+236 KDIS
-242 EGKSGYFHFTYKN
+242 EGRSGYFHFTYKN

-277 ESFLKDYAENIEKIF
+277 ESFLKDYAENIERIF
-292 TWLLTGL
+292 VWLLTGL
-299 SICVITVFSVI
+299 SVCVITVFAII

-355 LFLYHHREEEPDL
+355 LFLYHHQLNEPDL
-368 DYQIISNFT
+368 DYQIISDFT
-377 PDHLLDIGVIHQEGY
+377 PDHLLEAGIIRQEGY
-392 DSYKTFYETAMSG
+392 PSYKTFYETAMSG
-405 GKAEPIILEIWLN
+405 GTAEPIILEIWLN
-418 HKWDWNK
+418 HKWDCNK
-425 VHSLTVDRKHII
+425 VHALTVDRKHII
-437 GFLEDYNEQVKSERT
+437 GFLEDYNEQFKSERT
-452 IKAINL
+452 IEEINL
-458 KNQLDPLTGLYNRE
+458 KNQTDPLTGLYNRK
-472 TFIEKTEEALHLT
+472 TFIEKTEAALRL
-485 TPQEQGVSALF
+485 PVSQGVSALF

-512 MTGDKVLQETGL
+512 MAGDKVLQETGL

-529 VRNTDLSGRLGG
+529 IRSTDLSGRLGG

-548 QNAADHHGL
+548 QNAANFSGL

-564 VSALKRTFTNKERTV
+564 VSALKRTFEEDKRTV
-579 TVSASIGIAPVR
+579 TVSASIGIVPVR
-591 GDESFSQL
+591 GGESFAQL

-620 FEPASSSLS
+620 AGSLS
-629 KHLS
+629 TSSP

>member
-1 MKQTKTPDVLS
+1 MKQTKTQDVQS
-12 RTRPLAV
+12 HTKSLAV

-41 VYNAVLEKDMEQI
+41 VYTAVLEKDMEQI

-73 DSLQASEEIFHYSK
+73 DTLQASEEIFHQSK
-87 NSGLKGIQ
+87 NVGLEEIQ
-95 DSLRKIREDL
+95 RSLHKIREEL
-105 HFEKMGVAGLDGKS
+105 HFEKMGVVGLDGTS
-119 MDDSG
+119 MDDAG
-124 IIEQIEDPALFEHI
+124 TIEQIEDPQLFEHI
-138 QRGENY
+138 LRGENY
-144 TSNVLTVSDNMLIAV
+144 TSNVLAVSDNMLIAV
-159 PLCQDGQIVGALW
+159 PLCQGGQIVGALW

-177 ASISQSIEM
+177 SSISQSIEM

-198 DNGNYISHSGNVHS
+198 DNGNYISHSGNIHS
-212 FAEDLTIWK
+212 FAEDLNIWK
-221 EMERYTFTG
+221 ELERYTFTG
-230 ETTLKR
+230 EVTSESIK
-236 IQKDIT
+236 KDIS
-242 EGKSGYFHFTYKN
+242 EGRSGYFHFTYKN

-277 ESFLKDYAENIEKIF
+277 ESFLKDYAENIERIF
-292 TWLLTGL
+292 VWLLTGL
-299 SICVITVFSVI
+299 SVCVITVFAII

-355 LFLYHHREEEPDL
+355 LFLYHHQLNEPDL
-368 DYQIISNFT
+368 DYQIISDFT
-377 PDHLLDIGVIHQEGY
+377 PDHLLEAGIIRQEGY
-392 DSYKTFYETAMSG
+392 PSYKTFYETAMSG
-405 GKAEPIILEIWLN
+405 GTAEPIILEIWLN
-418 HKWDWNK
+418 HKWDCNK
-425 VHSLTVDRKHII
+425 VHALTVDRKHII
-437 GFLEDYNEQVKSERT
+437 GFLEDYNEQFKSERT
-452 IKAINL
+452 IEEINL
-458 KNQLDPLTGLYNRE
+458 KNQTDPLTGLYNRK
-472 TFIEKTEEALHLT
+472 TFIEKTEAALRL
-485 TPQEQGVSALF
+485 PVSQGVSALF

-512 MTGDKVLQETGL
+512 MAGDKVLQETGL

-529 VRNTDLSGRLGG
+529 IRSTDLSGRLGG

-548 QNAADHHGL
+548 QNAANFSGL

-564 VSALKRTFTNKERTV
+564 VSALKRTFEEDKRTV
-579 TVSASIGIAPVR
+579 TVSASIGIVPVR
-591 GDESFSQL
+591 GGESFAQL

-620 FEPASSSLS
+620 AGSLS
-629 KHLS
+629 TSSP

>member
-1 MKQTKTPDVLS
+1 MKQTKTQDVQS
-12 RTRPLAV
+12 RTKSLAV
-19 IISAVILAAVIMV
+19 IISTVILAAVIMV

-41 VYNAVLEKDMEQI
+41 VYTAVLEKNMEQI

-73 DSLQASEEIFHYSK
+73 DTLQASEEIFHQSK
-87 NSGLKGIQ
+87 NVGLEEIQ
-95 DSLRKIREDL
+95 RSLHKIREEL
-105 HFEKMGVAGLDGKS
+105 HFEKMGVVELDGTS
-119 MDDSG
+119 MDDAG
-124 IIEQIEDPALFEHI
+124 TIEQIEDPQLFEHI
-138 QRGENY
+138 LRGENY
-144 TSNVLTVSDNMLIAV
+144 TSNVLAVSDNMLIAV
-159 PLCQDGQIVGALW
+159 PLCQGGQIVGALW

-177 ASISQSIEM
+177 SSISQSIEM

-198 DNGNYISHSGNVHS
+198 DNGNYISHSGNIHS
-212 FAEDLTIWK
+212 FAEDLNIWK
-221 EMERYTFTG
+221 ELERYTFTG
-230 ETTLKR
+230 EVTSKS
-236 IQKDIT
+236 IKKDIS
-242 EGKSGYFHFTYKN
+242 EGRSGYFHFTYKN

-277 ESFLKDYAENIEKIF
+277 ESFLKDYAENIERIF
-292 TWLLTGL
+292 VWLLTGL
-299 SICVITVFSVI
+299 SVCVITVFAII

-355 LFLYHHREEEPDL
+355 LFLYHHQLNEPDL
-368 DYQIISNFT
+368 DYQIISDFT
-377 PDHLLDIGVIHQEGY
+377 PDHLLEAGIIRQEGY
-392 DSYKTFYETAMSG
+392 PSYKTFYETAMSG
-405 GKAEPIILEIWLN
+405 GTAEPIILEIWLN
-418 HKWDWNK
+418 HKWDCNK
-425 VHSLTVDRKHII
+425 VHALTVDRKHII
-437 GFLEDYNEQVKSERT
+437 GFLEDYNEQFKSERT
-452 IKAINL
+452 IEEINL
-458 KNQLDPLTGLYNRE
+458 KNQTDPLTGLYNRK
-472 TFIEKTEEALHLT
+472 TFIEKTEAALRL
-485 TPQEQGVSALF
+485 PVSQGVSALF

-512 MTGDKVLQETGL
+512 MAGDKVLQETGL

-529 VRNTDLSGRLGG
+529 IRSTDLSGRLGG

-548 QNAADHHGL
+548 QNAANFSGL

-564 VSALKRTFTNKERTV
+564 VSALKRTFEEDKRTV
-579 TVSASIGIAPVR
+579 TVSASIGIVPVR
-591 GDESFSQL
+591 GGESFAQL

-620 FEPASSSLS
+620 AGSLS
-629 KHLS
+629 TSSP

>member
-1 MKQTKTPDVLS
+1 MKQTKTQDVQS
-12 RTRPLAV
+12 RTKSLAV
-19 IISAVILAAVIMV
+19 IISTVILAAVIMV

-41 VYNAVLEKDMEQI
+41 VYTAVLEKNMEQI

-73 DSLQASEEIFHYSK
+73 DTLQASEEIFHQSK
-87 NSGLKGIQ
+87 NVGLEEIQ
-95 DSLRKIREDL
+95 RSLHKIREEL
-105 HFEKMGVAGLDGKS
+105 HFEKMGVVGLDGTS
-119 MDDSG
+119 MDDAG
-124 IIEQIEDPALFEHI
+124 TIEQIEDPQLFEHI
-138 QRGENY
+138 LRGENY
-144 TSNVLTVSDNMLIAV
+144 TSNVLAVSDNMLIAV
-159 PLCQDGQIVGALW
+159 PLCQGGQIVGALW

-177 ASISQSIEM
+177 SSISQSIEM

-198 DNGNYISHSGNVHS
+198 DNGNYISHSGNIHS
-212 FAEDLTIWK
+212 FAEDLNIWK
-221 EMERYTFTG
+221 ELERYTFTG
-230 ETTLKR
+230 EVTSESIK
-236 IQKDIT
+236 KDIS
-242 EGKSGYFHFTYKN
+242 EGRSGYFHFTYKN

-277 ESFLKDYAENIEKIF
+277 ESFLKDYAENIERIF
-292 TWLLTGL
+292 VWLLTGL
-299 SICVITVFSVI
+299 SVCVITVFAII

-355 LFLYHHREEEPDL
+355 LFLYHHQLNEPDL
-368 DYQIISNFT
+368 DYQIISDFT
-377 PDHLLDIGVIHQEGY
+377 PDHLLEAGIIRQEGY
-392 DSYKTFYETAMSG
+392 PSYKTFYETAMSG
-405 GKAEPIILEIWLN
+405 GTAEPIILEIWLN
-418 HKWDWNK
+418 HKWDCNK
-425 VHSLTVDRKHII
+425 VHALTVDRKHII
-437 GFLEDYNEQVKSERT
+437 GFLEDYNEQFKSERT
-452 IKAINL
+452 IEEINL
-458 KNQLDPLTGLYNRE
+458 KNQTDPLTGLYNRK
-472 TFIEKTEEALHLT
+472 TFIEKTEAALRL
-485 TPQEQGVSALF
+485 PVSQGVSALF

-512 MTGDKVLQETGL
+512 MAGDKVLQETGL

-529 VRNTDLSGRLGG
+529 IRSTDLSGRLGG

-548 QNAADHHGL
+548 QNAANFSGL

-564 VSALKRTFTNKERTV
+564 VSALKRTFEEDKRTV
-579 TVSASIGIAPVR
+579 TVSASIGIVPVK
-591 GDESFSQL
+591 GGESFAQL

-620 FEPASSSLS
+620 ADSLS
-629 KHLS
+629 TSSP

>member
-19 IISAVILAAVIMV
+19 IASAVLLAAVIMV

-41 VYNAVLEKDMEQI
+41 VYTAVLEKDMEQI

-73 DSLQASEEIFHYSK
+73 DTLQASEEIFHQSK
-87 NSGLKGIQ
+87 NVGLEEIQ
-95 DSLRKIREDL
+95 RSLHKIREDL
-105 HFEKMGVAGLDGKS
+105 HFEKMGVVGLDGTS
-119 MDDSG
+119 MDDAG
-124 IIEQIEDPALFEHI
+124 TIEQIEDPQLFEHI
-138 QRGENY
+138 LRGENY
-144 TSNVLTVSDNMLIAV
+144 TSNVLAVSDNMLIAV
-159 PLCQDGQIVGALW
+159 PLCQGGQIVGALW

-198 DNGNYISHSGNVHS
+198 DNGNYISHSGNIHS
-212 FAEDLTIWK
+212 FAEDLNIWK
-221 EMERYTFTG
+221 ELERYTFTG
-230 ETTLKR
+230 EVTSESIK
-236 IQKDIT
+236 KDIS
-242 EGKSGYFHFTYKN
+242 EGRSGYFHFTYKN

-277 ESFLKDYAENIEKIF
+277 ESFLKDYAENIERIF
-292 TWLLTGL
+292 VWLLTGL
-299 SICVITVFSVI
+299 SVCVITVFAII

-355 LFLYHHREEEPDL
+355 LFLYHHQLNEPDL
-368 DYQIISNFT
+368 DYQIISDFT
-377 PDHLLDIGVIHQEGY
+377 PDHLLEAGIIRQEGY
-392 DSYKTFYETAMSG
+392 PSYKTFYETAMSG
-405 GKAEPIILEIWLN
+405 GTAEPIILEIWLN
-418 HKWDWNK
+418 HKWDCNK
-425 VHSLTVDRKHII
+425 VHALTVDRKHII
-437 GFLEDYNEQVKSERT
+437 GFLEDYNEQFKSERT
-452 IKAINL
+452 IEEINL
-458 KNQLDPLTGLYNRE
+458 KNQTDPLTGLYNRK
-472 TFIEKTEEALHLT
+472 TFIEKTEAALRL
-485 TPQEQGVSALF
+485 PVSQGVSALF

-512 MTGDKVLQETGL
+512 MAGDKVLQETGL

-529 VRNTDLSGRLGG
+529 IRSTDLSGRLGG

-548 QNAADHHGL
+548 QNAANFSGL

-564 VSALKRTFTNKERTV
+564 VSALKRTFEEDKRTV
-579 TVSASIGIAPVR
+579 TVSASIGIVPVR
-591 GDESFSQL
+591 GGESFAQL

-620 FEPASSSLS
+620 ADSLS
-629 KHLS
+629 TSSP

>member
-1 MKQTKTPDVLS
+1 MKQTKTQDVQS
-12 RTRPLAV
+12 RTKSLAV

-41 VYNAVLEKDMEQI
+41 VYTAVLEKNMEQI

-73 DSLQASEEIFHYSK
+73 DTLQASEEIFHQSK
-87 NSGLKGIQ
+87 NVGLEEIQ
-95 DSLRKIREDL
+95 RSLHKIREEL
-105 HFEKMGVAGLDGKS
+105 HFEKMGVVGLDGTS
-119 MDDSG
+119 MDDAG
-124 IIEQIEDPALFEHI
+124 TIEQIEDPQLFEHI
-138 QRGENY
+138 LRGENY
-144 TSNVLTVSDNMLIAV
+144 TSNVLAVSDNMLIAV
-159 PLCQDGQIVGALW
+159 PLCQGGQIVGALW

-177 ASISQSIEM
+177 SSISQSIEM

-198 DNGNYISHSGNVHS
+198 DNGNYISHSGNIHS
-212 FAEDLTIWK
+212 FAEDLNIWK
-221 EMERYTFTG
+221 ELERYTFTG
-230 ETTLKR
+230 EVTSESIK
-236 IQKDIT
+236 KDIS
-242 EGKSGYFHFTYKN
+242 EGRSGYFHFTYKN

-277 ESFLKDYAENIEKIF
+277 ESFLKDYAENIERIF
-292 TWLLTGL
+292 VWLLTGL
-299 SICVITVFSVI
+299 SVCVITVFAII

-355 LFLYHHREEEPDL
+355 LFLYHHQLNEPDL
-368 DYQIISNFT
+368 DYQIISDFT
-377 PDHLLDIGVIHQEGY
+377 PDHLLEAGIIRQEGY
-392 DSYKTFYETAMSG
+392 PSYKTFYETAMSG
-405 GKAEPIILEIWLN
+405 GTAEPIILEIWLN
-418 HKWDWNK
+418 HKWDCNK
-425 VHSLTVDRKHII
+425 VHALTVDRKHII
-437 GFLEDYNEQVKSERT
+437 GFLEDYNEQFKSERT
-452 IKAINL
+452 IEEINL
-458 KNQLDPLTGLYNRE
+458 KNQTDPLTGLYNRK
-472 TFIEKTEEALHLT
+472 TFIEKTEAALRL
-485 TPQEQGVSALF
+485 PVSQGVSALF

-512 MTGDKVLQETGL
+512 MAGDKVLQETGL

-529 VRNTDLSGRLGG
+529 IRSTDLSGRLGG

-548 QNAADHHGL
+548 QNAANFSGL

-564 VSALKRTFTNKERTV
+564 VSALKRTFEEDKRTV
-579 TVSASIGIAPVR
+579 TVSASIGIVPVR
-591 GDESFSQL
+591 GGESFAQL

-620 FEPASSSLS
+620 AGSLS
-629 KHLS
+629 TSSP